1 MEPHSKIRTNA
12 INQCLIETED
22 GKHVA
27 TAIDK
32 SIASKL
38 VASNNALVK
47 YGSYPILEP
56 SQLRDLYIVMT
67 QGSPEQLKAAAEDL
81 KARYK
86 TFSWIHE

>member
-27 TAIDK
+27 TAIDQ
-32 SIASKL
+32 STASKL
-38 VASNNALVK
+38 VARNNALVDS
-47 YGSYPILEP
+47 GSCPVLEP
-56 SQLRDLYIVMT
+56 VQLRDLYKVMT
-67 QGSPEQLKAAAEDL
+67 QGDLEEVKAAAEDL